1 MRIIFVRHGHPDYQ
15 QDCLTEL
22 GHRHAEA
29 AAQRLSEE
37 TIDRFFTSSCG
48 RAVETAE
55 HIAARF
61 QNPPLVQLDFMREIR
76 WRTPG
81 VIHDG
86 QPWKIAADCVKEG
99 MTLHDPAWRETGP
112 FSACN
117 VVAEEEKIRQGFD
130 VWMAELGYI
139 REGEYYRVKG
149 GTEDT
154 VLLVSHGG
162 SSSVVLA
169 HLLNLQL
176 PLLCKVL
183 RPNFTAITV
192 VRLGGEEGELVSPTV
207 ELAND
212 ARHIAGMTAE
222 EFFR

>member
-1 MRIIFVRHGHPDYQ
+1 M
-15 QDCLTEL
+15 
-22 GHRHAEA
+22 
-29 AAQRLSEE
+29 
-37 TIDRFFTSSCG
+37 
-48 RAVETAE
+48 
-55 HIAARF
+55 
-61 QNPPLVQLDFMREIR
+61 
-76 WRTPG
+76 
-81 VIHDG
+81 IHDG

-149 GTEDT
+149 GIEDT